1 MGCDDGRL
9 SHRALTD
16 IQKLMYVE
24 DNIDNRLFS
33 TLIRADSH
41 LGEAISLAIGVLERV
56 QQWSA
61 SSQPRR
67 APRYTSFN

>member
-24 DNIDNRLFS
+24 DKIDNRLFS

-41 LGEAISLAIGVLERV
+41 LGEAISLARGVLEPVR
-56 QQWSA
+56 
-61 SSQPRR
+61 
-67 APRYTSFN
+67 